1 MNGNSRL
8 VLGLVLSFIFMSSL
22 SVLSQ
27 ADNNFNATG
36 KALQDQG
43 FIRPD
48 TGGPVGNDE
57 MALNRTPNSSP
68 NTSPNPFQEG
78 DALKY
83 GGLFGPLHEDAD
95 IEEFFE
101 GSTLDF
107 LKDATLDLK
116 APPPDTRSM
125 GFEKDPDHYIPITR
139 SLEHSS

>member
-1 MNGNSRL
+1 MNRNIRSVLSL
-8 VLGLVLSFIFMSSL
+8 VLCLTFMLSF

-43 FIRPD
+43 FVRPD

-68 NTSPNPFQEG
+68 NTSANPFQEG

-83 GGLFGPLHEDAD
+83 GGLFGPLYEDAD

-101 GSTLDF
+101 GGTLDF
-107 LKDATLDLK
+107 LKDATLDLFK

-139 SLEHSS
+139 LPRD